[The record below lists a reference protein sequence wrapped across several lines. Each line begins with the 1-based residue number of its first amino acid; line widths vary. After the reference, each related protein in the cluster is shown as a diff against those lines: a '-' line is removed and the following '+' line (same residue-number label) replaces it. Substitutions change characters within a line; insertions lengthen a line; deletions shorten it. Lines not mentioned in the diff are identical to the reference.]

1 LTKAADAL
9 PALLAAARAAGEA
22 AMAWFRPGA
31 QTSAVIAY
39 KAGDSPVSEA
49 DLAANAVLE
58 RELRRRFPDCGWI
71 SEETTVETPAA
82 GARLIIVD
90 PIDGTRAFIA
100 GDPQWSVSVALVA
113 GSRPIAGVVHA
124 PAMGVT
130 YSAATGRGA
139 HRGDAAIH
147 ASGWTSFKDSTLAGP
162 RPLIDVL
169 EQESG
174 ASVRRAQRT
183 PSLALRLA
191 RAAEGEFDCALASEG
206 AHVWDVAAAD
216 VLLAEAGGAL
226 LDAAGA
232 PLRYTAADLRQGRLA
247 GGSPAL
253 AAEAM
258 RLIGLRR

>member
-1 LTKAADAL
+1 LSEAADAL
-9 PALLAAARAAGEA
+9 PALLSAARAAGDA
-22 AMAWFRPGA
+22 AMVWFRPGA
-31 QTSAVIAY
+31 QTSALISY

-58 RELRRRFPDCGWI
+58 RELRRQFRDCGWI
-71 SEETTVETPAA
+71 SEETTVEMPATE
-82 GARLIIVD
+82 ARLLIVD

-113 GSRPIAGVVHA
+113 AGRPIAGVVHA

-130 YSAATGRGA
+130 YAAAAGHGARRNDALIRASAR
-139 HRGDAAIH
+139 
-147 ASGWTSFKDSTLAGP
+147 TSFDDAILAGP
-162 RPLIDVL
+162 RPLLDTL
-169 EQESG
+169 EREAG
-174 ASVRRAQRT
+174 ADLSRAPRT

-191 RAAEGEFDCALASEG
+191 RAAEGEFDCAIASEG
-206 AHVWDVAAAD
+206 AHAWDIAAAD

-226 LDAAGA
+226 LDADGA
-232 PLRYTAADLRQGRLA
+232 SLRYAAADLRQSRLA

-253 AAEAM
+253 AATAM